1 MTEKQRVLRN
11 SLLSKIHL
19 HIFYKEAFRVGAW
32 QEFLKNNFGVES
44 SAKLSIKELLIL
56 LDMMNGKEVAT
67 NLVDYKGRRV
77 VDKKLSTKSQIIKCL
92 SLKKEL
98 GWDEWDFKRFVLKQL
113 GTMLWR
119 DEMINN
125 FSKSELT
132 KLITIM
138 GKILKWKKEKR

>member
-1 MTEKQRVLRN
+1 MTEKQRALRN
-11 SLLSKIHL
+11 NLLSKIHL

-56 LDMMNGKEVAT
+56 LDMMNGKEVAI
-67 NLVDYKGRRV
+67 NSVDYRGRRV

-92 SLKKEL
+92 NLKKEL
-98 GWDEWDFKRFVLKQL
+98 GWDEWDFKRFILNQL
-113 GTMLWR
+113 GTMLWK

-132 KLITIM
+132 KLITVM
-138 GKILKWKKEKR
+138 GKILKWKKEKM

>member
-77 VDKKLSTKSQIIKCL
+77 VDKKLSTKSQIVKCL
-92 SLKKEL
+92 GLKKEL
-98 GWDEWDFKRFVLKQL
+98 GWNEWEFKRFVLKQL
-113 GTMLWR
+113 GTMLWK

-132 KLITIM
+132 KLITVM

>member
-11 SLLSKIHL
+11 NLLSKIHL

-56 LDMMNGKEVAT
+56 LDMMNGKEVAI
-67 NLVDYKGRRV
+67 NSVDYRGRRV

-92 SLKKEL
+92 NLKKEL

-113 GTMLWR
+113 GAMLWR

-132 KLITIM
+132 KLITVM